1 MVPAK
6 YKLLI
11 GIAAAAIVGRG
22 KAWTYVA
29 WVALFSTLAGLL
41 FYGSWVDGVALG
53 WIVLALG
60 ALLAVLAA
68 ALWLINWRNAHRPVE
83 LSAS

>member
-1 MVPAK
+1 MAPAQC
-6 YKLLI
+6 KLLI
-11 GIAAAAIVGRG
+11 GMAAAAIIGRG

-29 WVALFSTLAGLL
+29 WAALFSTLAGLL
-41 FYGSWVDGVALG
+41 YGSWVDGVALG

>member
-1 MVPAK
+1 MAPAQ

-11 GIAAAAIVGRG
+11 GIAAAAIIGRG

-41 FYGSWVDGVALG
+41 YVSWVDGVALG
-53 WIVLALG
+53 WIVLA
-60 ALLAVLAA
+60 
-68 ALWLINWRNAHRPVE
+68 
-83 LSAS
+83 

>member
-41 FYGSWVDGVALG
+41 FYGSSLSSLSRILSGVRFS
-53 WIVLALG
+53 V
-60 ALLAVLAA
+60 
-68 ALWLINWRNAHRPVE
+68 R
-83 LSAS
+83 